1 MAYFTRKSFTAIG
14 QAPAH
19 GLKASW
25 CTAMLALWLA
35 GCSTVPLPRWSNPVQ
50 PLPTSAAGG
59 NVLGPVDFSTGA
71 PLPYGPAV
79 AARFPDPAVVY
90 STPGLATGRDTFSSN
105 AEVQNWLR
113 ALANPAAAA
122 PGVRTGLI
130 ALGSSQRGT
139 PLEALVLTRAAATD
153 PATLSDSARPTV
165 LLIGQQHGNEPA
177 SAEALM
183 VIARELAQG
192 LLVPLLQKVNV
203 IVVPRAN
210 PDGAADNQRAT
221 ADGIDMNRDHLLLKT
236 PESRALARLMRD
248 YRPLV
253 VVDAHEYTVAGR
265 YLEKFGAV
273 QRFDAML
280 QYATTANMPEF
291 VTKAAE
297 EWLRLP
303 MVAALEGERLS
314 SDWYSTTSTDP
325 ADRRLSMGGVEP
337 DTSRN
342 VNGLKNAV
350 SLLIET
356 RGVGIGRLHIQRRVH
371 TQVVAISSVL
381 RSTASRD
388 EQLRRVREFVD
399 RDVASQACAKD
410 VVLQAALTPERRTV
424 LMIDPATGADRAIDV
439 DWLSALKLQT
449 TKTRMRPCGY
459 WLSADEG
466 ETVERLRLLGLQVFK
481 IATDASLIADG
492 YREVAASTGGRQ
504 DVRGVIL
511 GEAPVRKTQVDL
523 VRAPLVAQAGSYY
536 VPVNQ
541 PLGSLAV
548 AALEP
553 DSQSSYYA
561 NNLVGE
567 LSHVQRLMTNPTL
580 TFEDER

>member
-1 MAYFTRKSFTAIG
+1 MAFPMRKSSAG
-14 QAPAH
+14 PR
-19 GLKASW
+19 
-25 CTAMLALWLA
+25 AMPIPVAWGTWSAALAALALA
-35 GCSTVPLPRWSNPVQ
+35 GCSTVALPRWSSPVKA
-50 PLPTSAAGG
+50 LPTAAAAGDS
-59 NVLGPVDFSTGA
+59 LAKADAATGTA
-71 PLPYGPAV
+71 SPYGPAV

-90 STPGLATGRDTFSSN
+90 STPGLAAGRDTFSSN
-105 AEVQNWLR
+105 AEMQNWLR
-113 ALANPAAAA
+113 SLANPAAVA
-122 PGVRTGLI
+122 PGVRSGLI
-130 ALGSSQRGT
+130 ALGNSQRGT

-153 PATLSDSARPTV
+153 PATLADSGRPTV

-183 VIARELAQG
+183 VVARELAQG
-192 LLVPLLQKVNV
+192 LLAPLLQQVNV
-203 IVVPRAN
+203 IVLPRAN
-210 PDGAADNQRAT
+210 PDGAANNQRVT
-221 ADGIDMNRDHLLLKT
+221 AGGIDMNRDHLLLKT
-236 PESRALARLMRD
+236 PEALALARLVRD

-253 VVDAHEYTVAGR
+253 VVDAHEYTVTGR
-265 YLEKFGAV
+265 FLEKFGTV
-273 QRFDAML
+273 QRYDALL

-297 EWLRLP
+297 EWIRLP
-303 MVAALEGERLS
+303 LVSALEGERLTS
-314 SDWYSTTSTDP
+314 EWYYTTSAEPD
-325 ADRRLSMGGVEP
+325 DRRLSMGGVEP

-350 SLLIET
+350 SLLLET

-381 RSTASRD
+381 RSSANRA

-399 RDVASQACAKD
+399 REVASQACSKEA
-410 VVLQAALTPERRTV
+410 VLQAALTPERRSV
-424 LMIDPATGADRAIDV
+424 LMIDPATGADRALDV

-459 WLSADEG
+459 WLAADES
-466 ETVERLRLLGLQVFK
+466 ESVERLRLLGLQVFK
-481 IATDASLIADG
+481 IAADATLIADG

-511 GEAPVRKTQVDL
+511 GEAPVRKTQVNL
-523 VRAPLVAQAGSYY
+523 VRAPLVAAAGSYY

-561 NNLVGE
+561 NQIIGE
-567 LSHVQRLMTNPTL
+567 LAHVQRLMTNPTL
-580 TFEDER
+580 TFEEER

>member
-1 MAYFTRKSFTAIG
+1 MAYPMCKSSSISPALPARKPGMQF
-14 QAPAH
+14 
-19 GLKASW
+19 
-25 CTAMLALWLA
+25 CLAAVLTLLLG
-35 GCSTVPLPRWSNPVQ
+35 GCSSVPLPRWNIPIR
-50 PLPTSAAGG
+50 PLPTAASAQQTDALASAG
-59 NVLGPVDFSTGA
+59 TA
-71 PLPYGPAV
+71 APYGPAV

-90 STPGLATGRDTFSSN
+90 STPGLMAGRDTFSSN

-113 ALANPAAAA
+113 SLANPAAVA

-130 ALGSSQRGT
+130 ALGGSQRGVA
-139 PLEALVLTRAAATD
+139 LEALVLTRSNAVD
-153 PATLSDSARPTV
+153 PATLADNGRPTV

-192 LLVPLLQKVNV
+192 LLAPMLQKVNV
-203 IVVPRAN
+203 IVLPRAN
-210 PDGAADNQRAT
+210 PDGAAVDQRAT
-221 ADGIDMNRDHLLLKT
+221 AGGIDMNRDHLLLRT
-236 PESRALARLMRD
+236 PEARALARLVRD

-265 YLEKFGAV
+265 YLEKFGTV
-273 QRFDAML
+273 QRYDAML

-291 VTKAAE
+291 VTKAAD
-297 EWLRLP
+297 EWVRLP
-303 MVAALEGERLS
+303 LVAALEAEQLT
-314 SDWYSTTSTDP
+314 SDWYYTTSTDP
-325 ADRRLSMGGVEP
+325 NDRRLSMGGAEP

-381 RSTASRD
+381 RSAASRGD
-388 EQLRRVREFVD
+388 QLRRVREFVD

-410 VVLQAALTPERRTV
+410 AVTQAALTPERRTV
-424 LMIDPATGADRAIDV
+424 LMLDPATGADRAIDV

-449 TKTRMRPCGY
+449 TTSRTRPCGY

-481 IATDASLIADG
+481 IATDAPVIADG
-492 YREVAASTGGRQ
+492 YREVAATTGGRQ

-561 NNLVGE
+561 NNLVSE

>member
-1 MAYFTRKSFTAIG
+1 MAYPTRKSSAG
-14 QAPAH
+14 AGRPAMRRPR
-19 GLKASW
+19 GMW
-25 CTAMLALWLA
+25 CAALLVLLLA
-35 GCSTVPLPRWSNPVQ
+35 GCSTVPLPRWSKPVR
-50 PLPTSAAGG
+50 PLPADAVVQDSQAANSAA
-59 NVLGPVDFSTGA
+59 A
-71 PLPYGPAV
+71 PYGPAV

-90 STPGLATGRDTFSSN
+90 ATPGLTAGRDTFSTN

-113 ALANPAAAA
+113 ALAERSAAA
-122 PGVRTGLI
+122 PGVRTGLL
-130 ALGSSQRGT
+130 ALGNSQRGA

-153 PATLSDSARPTV
+153 PATLADSGLPTV

-183 VIARELAQG
+183 VVARELTQG
-192 LLVPLLQKVNV
+192 LLAPLLQKLNV

-210 PDGAADNQRAT
+210 PDGAANNERMT
-221 ADGIDMNRDHLLLKT
+221 ADGVDLNRDHLLLKT
-236 PESRALARLMRD
+236 PEARALARLVRD

-253 VVDAHEYTVAGR
+253 VVDAHEYTVGGR

-273 QRFDAML
+273 QRYDALL

-297 EWLRLP
+297 EWVRQPL
-303 MVAALEGERLS
+303 VAALQGERLS
-314 SDWYSTTSTDP
+314 SEWYYTTSSDP

-350 SLLIET
+350 SLLLET

-371 TQVVAISSVL
+371 TQVVAIGSVL
-381 RSTASRD
+381 RSTAARGS
-388 EQLRRVREFVD
+388 ELRRVREFVD
-399 RDVASQACAKD
+399 RDVASQACAKPA
-410 VVLQAALTPERRTV
+410 VLQASLTPERRTV
-424 LMIDPATGADRAIDV
+424 VMLDPATGTDRALDV
-439 DWLSALKLQT
+439 DWMSALTLQT
-449 TKTRMRPCGY
+449 QSTRLRPCGY
-459 WLSADEG
+459 WLAADEG
-466 ETVERLRLLGLQVFK
+466 EAVEKLRLLGLQVFK
-481 IATDASLIADG
+481 IAADGPLVADG
-492 YREVAASTGGRQ
+492 YREAASSLDGRQ

-511 GEAPVRKTQVDL
+511 GEAPIRKTQVTTARTS
-523 VRAPLVAQAGSYY
+523 VTAEAGSYY

-553 DSQSSYYA
+553 DTQSSFYA
-561 NNLVGE
+561 NHVVAE
-567 LSHVQRLMTNPTL
+567 LDHVRRVMTNPSL
-580 TFEDER
+580 TFEDDR